1 MYAIFKDVMNVTWLE
16 GLQKAL
22 IYIENNLEE
31 KLEIEAIARVAN
43 VSLFH
48 FQRTFTILTDIPVGE
63 YIRRRR
69 LSMAGQSLLHSSE
82 KIIDIALRYGYDTP
96 EAFTKAYRRQH
107 GVTPSETRRGIGSL
121 KIYNP
126 LVIQVQLK
134 GAEPMKVKV
143 VEKEAFTIV
152 GMKKSYT
159 FKEDENLREI
169 PKLWDEVNKNGTV
182 NELLMLT
189 RGEIP
194 GVLGVCVEESE
205 AAGKDMDYW
214 IAVATEDKSEKYDQ
228 LVISASKWAVFEV
241 NGPMPD
247 SMQKVWKQIYS
258 EWMPSSGYQQAG
270 FISFERY
277 TDDDPSSENC
287 YSEIWIP
294 VK

>member
-1 MYAIFKDVMNVTWLE
+1 MTWLE

-22 IYIENNLEE
+22 LYIENNLEE

-43 VSLFH
+43 VSIFH
-48 FQRTFTILTDIPVGE
+48 FQRTFTILTEIPVGE

-69 LSMAGQSLLHSSE
+69 LSLAGQRLLHSRD
-82 KIIDIALRYGYDTP
+82 KIIDIAFRYGYDTP

-143 VEKEAFTIV
+143 VEKEAFTIA
-152 GMKKSYT
+152 GMKKSYS
-159 FKEDENLREI
+159 FKEEENLREI
-169 PKLWDEVNKNGTV
+169 PKLWEEVNKNGTV
-182 NELLMLT
+182 NELLMLPM
-189 RGEIP
+189 GEIA

-205 AAGKDMDYW
+205 AVGKDMDYW
-214 IAVATEDKSEKYDQ
+214 IAVATEVNSETYNQ

-241 NGPMPD
+241 HGPMPQ

-270 FISFERY
+270 SISFERY

-294 VK
+294 IK